1 MPKPPCLSKDSPLVG
16 RPSLLFRVTWIRAT
30 RASTM
35 NALCGGCGGVGT
47 VHFLEEAGTEVCTE
61 CAALAGECAL
71 DAPHNAAAQA
81 AEPWPTDAE
90 KHLRHH
96 TYDAA
101 AARRAAQRRREA
113 QYTGVIHSAAIRLGY
128 EYASERATALFMS
141 CEGQRAAAAAVAAAA
156 LYAVLRSDRRAVDA
170 LAVAIAIEVPLAAL
184 VRAFRLLR
192 DRAPFHDVYLD
203 DPSIYTAGHIDFLLL
218 ISDQIPPP
226 HGERLH
232 GTEKEKAQWLAN
244 VIAQSCV
251 AYELTG
257 LDMLPF
263 AFAIALHA
271 IEGALQRT
279 LTIRRLLPYAHGAM
293 SHRLRAGCIAAPPS
307 GSASTILARYAEIEK
322 MLVHAIAQLPW
333 VSNRPKKRKLG
344 RRDVALYLGD
354 AAHMWVKHG
363 VPKPLAAQWTKAFRS
378 EVPQKDD
385 APAVRR
391 PTIAERLGLTHAAI
405 DAMGDDQVDRI
416 LFSREE
422 LLSYF
427 RTPEE
432 QAVLCQLKGWDGEE
446 AVAPKPVTQDT
457 PHRLRNDPELYTP
470 LDPADLSD
478 GSDWE
483 A

>member
-1 MPKPPCLSKDSPLVG
+1 
-16 RPSLLFRVTWIRAT
+16 
-30 RASTM
+30 M

-47 VHFLEEAGTEVCTE
+47 VHFLEEAGTEVCTA

-71 DAPHNAAAQA
+71 DVPHNAAAEA

-113 QYTGVIHSAAIRLGY
+113 QYTGVIHSAATRLGY
-128 EYASERATALFMS
+128 AYASERAAALFSS
-141 CEGQRAAAAAVAAAA
+141 CEGLRAAAAAAAAAAA

-170 LAVAIAIEVPLAAL
+170 PAVATAIEVPLAAL

-192 DRAPFHDVYLD
+192 DRTPFRDVCLD

-218 ISDQIPPP
+218 ISDQIPHPN
-226 HGERLH
+226 GERLH
-232 GTEKEKAQWLAN
+232 GTEKEKALWLAN
-244 VIAQSCV
+244 AVAQSCL

-257 LDMLPF
+257 LDMQPF

-279 LTIRRLLPYAHGAM
+279 LTIRTLLPYAHGAM
-293 SHRLRAGCIAAPPS
+293 AHRLRVGCIAAPPS

-333 VSNRPKKRKLG
+333 VANRPKKRKFG
-344 RRDVALYLGD
+344 RRDVALYLED
-354 AAHMWVKHG
+354 AARMWDKHG
-363 VPKPLAAQWTKAFRS
+363 APKPLAAQWTKAFRA
-378 EVPQKDD
+378 EVPEKDD

-432 QAVLCQLKGWDGEE
+432 QAVVCQLKGWDDKE
-446 AVAPKPVTQDT
+446 AAVPEPVAKDT
-457 PHRLRNDPELYTP
+457 PHRLRNDPELYMP
-470 LDPADLSD
+470 LNPADLSD